1 VILEGSTVQSH
12 KRRGTGHE
20 GQGTILGLDV
30 HAETIAVA
38 IAEADG
44 EVRSLGT
51 IANRAES
58 IRKLVKKLGPV
69 EQLKACYE
77 AGPTGYV
84 LYWQLAELGVACEV
98 IAPTLVPMKAGDR
111 VKTDRRDAERL
122 ARSHRSGDLTA
133 VWVPDEGSEAL
144 RDLVRAREAA
154 KADQLRARHR
164 LSKFLLRT
172 GRRPE
177 TKIKLWT
184 GVHMTWVRQLR
195 FEHPAQESTRL
206 DYLHEVEH
214 MAERVLRLEQAITD
228 AIKLATPE
236 MQEVIRDL
244 QALRGIAEISAVT
257 IVSELGTLSRFEN
270 ARQLMGYSGAVPSEN
285 SSGKRVQRGS
295 ITKAG
300 NAHLRRIAV
309 EAAWSYR
316 LRPGIGP
323 RLRKR
328 QENVPEE
335 IKEIAWKA
343 QIRLTKRYARLAAA
357 GKDQRKIVTAVG
369 RELLGFIWAIGIK
382 AESAAMQKMAA

>member
-1 VILEGSTVQSH
+1 MKEKV
-12 KRRGTGHE
+12 RF
-20 GQGTILGLDV
+20 LGMDV

-38 IAEADG
+38 IAEPDG

-58 IRKLVKKLGPV
+58 IRKLVKKLGPS

-98 IAPTLVPMKAGDR
+98 IAPTLAPMKAGDR

-122 ARSHRSGDLTA
+122 ARSYRSGDLTP
-133 VWVPDEGSEAL
+133 VWVPNEGSEAL

-154 KADQLRARHR
+154 KQDQLRARHR
-164 LSKFLLRT
+164 LSKFLLRS
-172 GRRPE
+172 GQRQAQGV
-177 TKIKLWT
+177 KAWT
-184 GVHMTWVRQLR
+184 QSYMAWVRQLR
-195 FEHPAQESTRL
+195 FPQIAQEFTRL

-214 MAERVLRLEQAITD
+214 MGERVKRLEQAIVE
-228 AIKLATPE
+228 AVKLASPE
-236 MQEVIRDL
+236 LQEVIKGL
-244 QALRGIAEISAVT
+244 QALRGVAQISAVT
-257 IVSELGTLSRFEN
+257 IAAELGNITRFQG
-270 ARQLMGYSGAVPSEN
+270 ARQLMGYSGAVPSED
-285 SSGKRVQRGS
+285 SSGQRTRRGS
-295 ITKAG
+295 ITKTG
-300 NAHLRRIAV
+300 NAHLRRIAI

-323 RLRKR
+323 ALRKR
-328 QENVPEE
+328 QEGVPEE

-343 QIRLTKRYARLAAA
+343 QHRLHKRYLKLSAA

-369 RELLGFIWAIGIK
+369 RELLGFIWAIGVR
-382 AESAAMQKMAA
+382 AEAAVRQPIAA